1 MKDGFLK
8 VAAASIKLKVADTDY
23 NGEQILNTIKT
34 ANEQKVKLLVFPELC
49 ISGYTCGDLFL
60 QDSLLE
66 SCENALED
74 LLKQTEAYDMLFVV
88 GMPYIYKNKLYNV
101 AVFCKS
107 GEILMMVPKTNIPNY
122 QEFYEARHFAK
133 GEAHMSDFVS
143 VAGQDDVMFGTDK
156 LLQCMNMKEL
166 VIAGEICE
174 DLWIPD
180 SPSVRHALA
189 GATIICNPSASD
201 EIATK
206 ASYRKNLVAMQSAKL
221 VAGYIY
227 ADAGND
233 ESTQDLVYGG
243 HNIMN

>member
-101 AVFCKS
+101 GSQNQYSKLS
-107 GEILMMVPKTNIPNY
+107 GIL
-122 QEFYEARHFAK
+122 
-133 GEAHMSDFVS
+133 
-143 VAGQDDVMFGTDK
+143 
-156 LLQCMNMKEL
+156 
-166 VIAGEICE
+166 
-174 DLWIPD
+174 
-180 SPSVRHALA
+180 
-189 GATIICNPSASD
+189 
-201 EIATK
+201 
-206 ASYRKNLVAMQSAKL
+206 
-221 VAGYIY
+221 
-227 ADAGND
+227 
-233 ESTQDLVYGG
+233 
-243 HNIMN
+243 